1 MRRLKR
7 KDGGNIVDGF
17 RGNGKNLAL
26 ALTVVVLMAAAV
38 LVAASVPVE
47 ARAVPVRF

>member
-26 ALTVVVLMAAAV
+26 ALTVAE
-38 LVAASVPVE
+38 LVAASVSVE
-47 ARAVPVRF
+47 ARAVPVRLWF